1 MTQNSDIQKLTAY
14 IEENTRASATS
25 GISYI
30 DPQNLRHRV
39 TLRQNHIIFGR
50 RGAGKSSLIKT
61 VKDISAKKYLYA
73 YINLEDIKDVSF
85 PNILIHVLN
94 TFESDIIKQLKND
107 TKFYQLGRKRK
118 VKKVV
123 KVLRN
128 AITHF
133 KNEIPDPDKSE
144 EDYKSKQGFS
154 TSVNASVKIEP
165 ISVGAEMKET
175 GELEIAKKVYKDKL
189 ESLKNAIPSLKQAIK
204 YVSEEFP
211 EKPIF
216 LILDDFYFLKK
227 QVQIFFI
234 DFFHRLTKDTH
245 LYLKVAS
252 IRHRSKIYSKLEH
265 SHYGTEIGHD
275 IYEIDLDYNLNRF
288 EELKDF
294 MRALINQ
301 CANSCKV
308 TFDIND
314 IFSPGAFT
322 QICLASG
329 GVPRDFL
336 TLFVKVSNNYDESKK
351 KKISKTNITEAA
363 ILNMSNK
370 SSSMGIDSS
379 DEKDILEAYL
389 SFIKDKIL
397 NEKRTNMFLVSNGE
411 IDKHSQ
417 ARQAIKEL
425 IDLRMIHLV
434 ESDTSASGGKKG
446 GHRYSAYI
454 IDVGFYPSA
463 VISGFTQKEPGITDD
478 AGRKDAMR
486 SSPILDIDNLNSF
499 IISKNFDKKL
509 EISEE

>member
-14 IEENTRASATS
+14 IEENTRTSATS

-30 DPQNLRHRV
+30 DPRSLKNRV
-39 TLRQNHIIFGR
+39 TLKQNHIIFGR

-61 VKDISAKKYLYA
+61 IKDVTDKNYLYA
-73 YINLEDIKDVSF
+73 YVNLEDIKDVSF

-94 TFESDIIKQLKND
+94 SFQQDISSQLINE
-107 TKFYQLGRKRK
+107 TKFYQFRKKKK
-118 VKKVV
+118 VKKVT
-123 KVLRN
+123 KILN
-128 AITHF
+128 LAIEDF
-133 KNEIPDPDKSE
+133 KNQIPNPDKYE
-144 EDYKSKQGFS
+144 EDYKSKQGSAYTS
-154 TSVNASVKIEP
+154 TIGVKVEP
-165 ISVGAEMKET
+165 IQIGDELKENS
-175 GELEIAKKVYKDKL
+175 EIEIAKKIYKDKL
-189 ESLKNAIPSLKQAIK
+189 ESLKNAIPQLKSSIHSISQL
-204 YVSEEFP
+204 FP
-211 EKPIF
+211 DRPIF

-252 IRHRSKIYSKLEH
+252 IRHRSKIYSKLEQ

-275 IYEIDLDYNLNRF
+275 IHEIDLDYNLNRF

-294 MRALINQ
+294 MRSLINQ
-301 CANSCKV
+301 CATACGI
-308 TFDIND
+308 TFEIDD
-314 IFSPGAFT
+314 VFSTGGFN
-322 QICLASG
+322 QLCLASG

-336 TLFVKVSNNYDESKK
+336 TLFVKVSNNYDDTSKR
-351 KKISKTNITEAA
+351 KISKTNITEAA
-363 ILNMSNK
+363 IQNMANK
-370 SSSMGIDSS
+370 SSSMGIDSN

-397 NEKRTNMFLVSNGE
+397 NGKKTNMFLVSNSE
-411 IDKHSQ
+411 IEKHSQ

-434 ESDTSASGGKKG
+434 DSDTSASGGKG
-446 GHRYSAYI
+446 GQRYSAYI
-454 IDVGFYPSA
+454 IDIGSYSSA
-463 VISGFTQKEPGITDD
+463 LLMGFTQREPGVTDD

-486 SSPILDIDNLNSF
+486 SSPILELNELNQF
-499 IISKNFDKKL
+499 IIDKNFTKKL